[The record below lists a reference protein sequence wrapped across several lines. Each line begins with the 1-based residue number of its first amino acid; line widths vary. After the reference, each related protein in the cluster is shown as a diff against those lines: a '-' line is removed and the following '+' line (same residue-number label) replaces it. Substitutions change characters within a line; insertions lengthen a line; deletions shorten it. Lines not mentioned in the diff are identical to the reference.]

1 MKKRIETATS
11 RTAKMTCLSRAA
23 SALEMDVFYKSGD
36 FLAPLLLPDFFRLLF
51 HIPLFRRGFMRSVA
65 PRGIYE
71 YVIARTKYIDV
82 VFQEALEEKLAQILI
97 FGAGFDTRALRFVH
111 LSSHTRIF
119 ELDAAPTQQA
129 KIGQYR
135 KRHLDLPPNLTFI
148 PIDFN
153 KEVLSKKLIQA
164 GFKQGVR
171 SLVILEGVLM
181 YLTPGAV
188 DKTMRTIRDFIGHGS
203 RVVFDFVHQSV
214 LDERNSQREEMEIK
228 KVVADAG
235 EQWQFGIETG
245 KVADFLKN
253 YDLNLVDLS
262 DHTDLEKR
270 FFTDPSGHVVVNVN
284 GSHSLVTAEK
294 V

>member
-1 MKKRIETATS
+1 MKKRIERTTS
-11 RTAKMTCLSRAA
+11 LTAKMTCLSRAA
-23 SALEMDVFYKSGD
+23 SALEKDGFYKSGD

-71 YVIARTKYIDV
+71 YVIARTKYINAA
-82 VFQEALEEKLAQILI
+82 FQKALEDGFAQVLI

-111 LSSHTRIF
+111 LSTRTRIF
-119 ELDAAPTQQA
+119 ELDAVPTQQA

-135 KRHLDLPPNLTFI
+135 KRHLELPPNLTFI

-153 KEVLSKKLIQA
+153 KEVLSEKLIRA
-164 GFKQGVR
+164 GFEKGVR
-171 SLVILEGVLM
+171 SLVVLEGVLM

-188 DKTMRTIRDFIGHGS
+188 DKTMQTIRDFIGRGS

-214 LDERNSQREEMEIK
+214 LDERNSQSEEMEIK

-235 EQWQFGIETG
+235 EQWQFGIESG
-245 KVADFLKN
+245 KVEAFLVRYGLKLL
-253 YDLNLVDLS
+253 DQS
-262 DHTDLEKR
+262 GHKDLENM
-270 FFTDPSGHVVVNVN
+270 FFTDQSGHLVANVN
-284 GSHSLVTAEK
+284 GTHSLVTAETS
-294 V
+294 